1 MENTKTEITEKTW
14 NDINDEISE
23 ILEIFLE
30 NISHDIAEYDAT
42 FDIDFDGRIYISEID
57 LNQDNEMFMGDFK
70 EIMSKHF
77 NLNQKKIDKL

>member
-1 MENTKTEITEKTW
+1 MENTKTEITEKKW

-30 NISHDIAEYDAT
+30 NISHDIAEYDTT
-42 FDIDFDGRIYISEID
+42 FEVDFDNRIYISDID
-57 LNQDNEMFMGDFK
+57 LNQENEIFMIDFQ

-77 NLNQKKIDKL
+77 KLNQKKIDKL